1 MPSNEHNP
9 FIELIANTKYTL
21 LTPAIDGFACN
32 NSNLSTWFPTIELK
46 NGALFLKD
54 LLASNELSE
63 TNRTQLEQFVGT
75 KTATDQTQ
83 ALLIELSGGRMLRWL
98 WLNPAAY
105 LMVEDV
111 TDCFSELQRLLIAS
125 HIDPLT
131 GLANRRQF
139 NLDFERL
146 YTQNLR
152 SGQTGALVLFDLN
165 GFKAVNDQLGHA
177 TGDKV
182 LAEFGKLAKPL
193 VRPYE
198 CLARIGGDEFAV
210 ITAHSGDIGAIRIQS
225 AMQKALTELT
235 TDIGLEI
242 SASFGVALFGE
253 GHNAPGDKYQTDSVK
268 QLGLLF
274 SQADADLYKSKA
286 ICKNKRLNSSV

>member
-1 MPSNEHNP
+1 MPSNENNP
-9 FIELIANTKYTL
+9 FVELIANTKYTL
-21 LTPAIDGFACN
+21 LTPATDGFSCN
-32 NSNLSTWFPTIELK
+32 NSNLSTWFPDIPLENGTLPLK
-46 NGALFLKD
+46 S
-54 LLASNELSE
+54 LLASSELSE
-63 TNRTQLEQFVGT
+63 NNRAQLAQFVDA
-75 KTATDQTQ
+75 KTRADQTQ
-83 ALLIELSGGRMLRWL
+83 VLLIELSGGRMLRWL

-111 TDCFSELQRLLIAS
+111 TDYFPELQRLLIAS

-182 LAEFGKLAKPL
+182 LAEFGRLAKPL

-225 AMQKALTELT
+225 AMQKALAELT
-235 TDIGLEI
+235 TVVGLEI

-253 GHNAPGDKYQTDSVK
+253 GHNAPGDKYQTDSAK
-268 QLGLLF
+268 RLGALF

-286 ICKNKRLNSSV
+286 ICKSKKLNSSV

>member
-46 NGALFLKD
+46 NGVLFLKD

>member
-1 MPSNEHNP
+1 MPSNEHTP
-9 FIELIANTKYTL
+9 FVELIANTKYTL
-21 LTPAIDGFACN
+21 LTPVIDGFACN
-32 NSNLSTWFPTIELK
+32 NSNLCTWFPAIELK

-54 LLASNELSE
+54 LLASNELTE
-63 TNRTQLEQFVGT
+63 TNRAQLEQFVDV
-75 KTATDQTQ
+75 KTAIDQTQ

-98 WLNPAAY
+98 WLNPVAY

-225 AMQKALTELT
+225 AMQKALAELT
-235 TDIGLEI
+235 TYIGLEI

-286 ICKNKRLNSSV
+286 ICKSKRLNSSV

>member
-32 NSNLSTWFPTIELK
+32 NSNLSTWFPAIELK
-46 NGALFLKD
+46 NGTLFLKD

-75 KTATDQTQ
+75 KTVTDQTQ